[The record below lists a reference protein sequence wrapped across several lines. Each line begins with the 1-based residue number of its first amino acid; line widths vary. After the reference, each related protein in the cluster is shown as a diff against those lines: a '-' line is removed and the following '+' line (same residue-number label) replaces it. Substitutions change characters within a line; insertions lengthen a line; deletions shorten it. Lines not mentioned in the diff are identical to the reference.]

1 MKYLWENLKGRT
13 VPIEAGS
20 KYTDSNWGQELLS
33 FDDFLESFETK
44 GILKYLAQHPLLEQV
59 PSLKDDIEAPDYCFT
74 ESSNEP
80 EINAWIGPKNT
91 ISSLHTDNKFNLF
104 CQIRGAKYFILVD
117 PASTAPVPTLSN
129 LMFNSSD
136 LDVEAE
142 VKMPESKYIL
152 RECVVKEGDVLYI
165 PKLYWHYVKS
175 LSASVS
181 ISVWFD

>member
-1 MKYLWENLKGRT
+1 MSQKSMLGSGRKTQSQGFLFFFKYSL
-13 VPIEAGS
+13 P
-20 KYTDSNWGQELLS
+20 S
-33 FDDFLESFETK
+33 FF
-44 GILKYLAQHPLLEQV
+44 
-59 PSLKDDIEAPDYCFT
+59 
-74 ESSNEP
+74 
-80 EINAWIGPKNT
+80 
-91 ISSLHTDNKFNLF
+91 SLHTDNKFNLF

-181 ISVWFD
+181 ISVWFDYFFKINF